1 MAAMLENLSRRS
13 FLVGGA
19 AVAGGLVIGLRL
31 LPRGFASGPPAAPA
45 VDVPRF
51 NPTAFVSIDEKGLVT
66 IVAHR
71 SEMGQGVR
79 TALPMA
85 VADELEADWSRV
97 RIAQAL
103 GDEATYGGQNTDG
116 SRSLR
121 HFLQPMREMGA
132 AARQMLETA
141 AANSWG
147 VDVAQVRARNHQV
160 VHTPTGRVLEY
171 GALAAAARELPV
183 PRQEKVK
190 LKRPEDFRYI
200 GKDVPIVDLAD
211 MTSGRAGYGIDVR
224 LPGMKYAVI
233 ARPPV
238 YGGRVASYDEAPA
251 LAVPGVERVVKLDG
265 TPPPSGF
272 QPLGGVAVIARN
284 TWAAI
289 QGRGKLSITWDDG
302 PNRSYD
308 SATYKTEL
316 EETAR
321 RPGKVVRNQGDALAA
336 LAAPARVLKADYYA
350 SHIAHAPMEPPAAA
364 ASVTDGRCEAWA
376 CTQNPQGARDEIA
389 KALGIPVDRVKVNVT
404 LLGGGFGRKSKPDYV
419 VEAAL
424 LSRAVGAPVKVTW
437 TREDEI
443 HHDYYHT
450 VTAQHLEAAL
460 DPRGRAIAWLHRSV
474 FPAIPSTFQPN
485 VRYASD
491 GELSQGVIDVPYAI
505 PNIRCE
511 NGEAEPHV
519 RIGWFRSVLNIP
531 HAFAVCSFADELA
544 HAAGRDPKDYLLG
557 LLGPPHR
564 VDAGAHYQ
572 NYGDDI
578 NVYPIDTGRLRRVV
592 ELVAEKAQWGR
603 SLPAGHG
610 LGIAVHRSFVS
621 YMAIVI
627 EAAVGKDG
635 TVSVPRVDMA
645 VDCGFAAYPD
655 RIRSQMEG
663 AAVMALSSALY
674 GEITFREGRAQ
685 QNNFND
691 FQVARMNVAPMETR
705 VYIVESDA
713 PPGGVGE
720 PGVPPFAP
728 ALCNAIFAATGK
740 RIRRL
745 PIADQLQSENEPRK
759 GDRPGARD
767 RAEG

>member
-1 MAAMLENLSRRS
+1 MAAILENVSRRS
-13 FLVGGA
+13 ILIGGA
-19 AVAGGLVIGLRL
+19 AVAGGLVIGLRF
-31 LPRGFASGPPAAPA
+31 LPRGFASSPSAAP

-51 NPTAFVSIDEKGLVT
+51 NPTAFVSIDETGLVT

-71 SEMGQGVR
+71 SEMGQGIR

-97 RIAQAL
+97 RIVQAV
-103 GDEATYGGQNTDG
+103 GDEVTYGGQYTDG

-121 HFLQPMREMGA
+121 HFLRPMREMGA

-141 AANSWG
+141 AADRWG
-147 VDVAQVRARNHQV
+147 VGVAQVRARNHQV

-171 GALAAAARELPV
+171 GALAVAARELPV
-183 PRQEKVK
+183 PRQEKLE

-200 GKDVPIVDLAD
+200 GKDVPIVDLND
-211 MTSGRAGYGIDVR
+211 MTSGRAGYGIDIR

-238 YGGRVASYDEAPA
+238 YGGRVASYDERPA
-251 LAVPGVERVVKLDG
+251 LAVPGVERVLRLDG

-289 QGRGKLSITWDDG
+289 QGRGKLSITWNDG

-308 SATYKTEL
+308 SAAYRTTL

-321 RPGKVVRNQGDALAA
+321 RPGKVVRDQGDAPAA
-336 LAAPARVLKADYYA
+336 LASTARVLKADYYVP
-350 SHIAHAPMEPPAAA
+350 HIAHAPMEPPAAA

-389 KALGIPVDRVKVNVT
+389 KALGMPVDRVKVNVT

-450 VTAQHLEAAL
+450 VSAQHLEAAL
-460 DPRGRAIAWLHRSV
+460 DNRGRAVAWLHRSV

-544 HAAGRDPKDYLLG
+544 RAAGRDPKDYLLE
-557 LLGPPHR
+557 LLGPSRR

-578 NVYPIDTGRLRRVV
+578 NVYPIDTGRLRRVI
-592 ELVAEKAQWGR
+592 EQVAEKAQWGR

-621 YMAIVI
+621 YVAIVV

-691 FQVARMNVAPMETR
+691 FQVARMDVAPSETH
-705 VYIVESDA
+705 VYIIESDA

-745 PIADQLQSENEPRK
+745 PIADQLQGKSEARN
-759 GDRPGARD
+759 GGRP
-767 RAEG
+767 

>member
-1 MAAMLENLSRRS
+1 MAAILENLNRRS

-19 AVAGGLVIGLRL
+19 AVAGALVIGLRL
-31 LPRGFASGPPAAPA
+31 LPRGFAGSPPAAPA

-51 NPTAFVSIDEKGLVT
+51 NPTAFVSIDETGLVT

-97 RIAQAL
+97 RIAQAV

-141 AANSWG
+141 AANKWD

-160 VHTPTGRVLEY
+160 IHTPTGRVLGY
-171 GALAAAARELPV
+171 GELAAAARELPV
-183 PRQEKVK
+183 PRQAALK
-190 LKRPEDFRYI
+190 LKRPENFRYI
-200 GKDVPIVDLAD
+200 GKGMPIVDLAD

-238 YGGRVASYDEAPA
+238 YGGRVASYDEASA

-265 TPPPSGF
+265 MPPPSGF

-289 QGRGKLSITWDDG
+289 QGRGKLSTTWNDG

-308 SATYKTEL
+308 SAAYKTEL
-316 EETAR
+316 EEAAR

-336 LAAPARVLKADYYA
+336 LAAPARVVKADYYVP
-350 SHIAHAPMEPPAAA
+350 HIAHAPMEPPAAV

-389 KALGIPVDRVKVNVT
+389 KALGIPADRVKVNVT

-424 LSRAVGAPVKVTW
+424 LSRAAGAPVRVTW

-443 HHDYYHT
+443 QHDYYHT

-491 GELSQGVIDVPYAI
+491 GELSQGVIDVPYAV

-511 NGEAEPHV
+511 NGEALSHV

-531 HAFAVCSFADELA
+531 HAFGVCSFADELA
-544 HAAGRDPKDYLLG
+544 HAAGRDPKDYLLE
-557 LLGPPHR
+557 LLGPPRR

-578 NVYPIDTGRLRRVV
+578 NVYPIDTGRLRRAVK
-592 ELVAEKAQWGR
+592 LVAEKAQWGR

-621 YMAIVI
+621 YVAIVV
-627 EAAVGKDG
+627 EAAVPKDG

-645 VDCGFAAYPD
+645 VDCGFAAFPD

-691 FQVARMNVAPMETR
+691 FQVARMNVAPRETH

-745 PIADQLQSENEPRK
+745 PIADQLRSENEPRK
-759 GDRPGARD
+759 GDRP
-767 RAEG
+767 

>member
-1 MAAMLENLSRRS
+1 MAAILENLSRRS

-31 LPRGFASGPPAAPA
+31 LPRGFASNPPAAPA

-51 NPTAFVSIDEKGLVT
+51 NPTAFVSIDETGLVT

-71 SEMGQGVR
+71 SEMGQGIR

-97 RIAQAL
+97 RIVQAV

-121 HFLQPMREMGA
+121 HFLLPMRQMGA

-141 AANSWG
+141 AANKWG
-147 VDVAQVRARNHQV
+147 VQVAQVRARNHQI

-171 GALAAAARELPV
+171 GALAVAASELPV
-183 PRQEKVK
+183 PRQEQLK

-200 GKDVPIVDLAD
+200 GKNVPIVDLND

-238 YGGRVASYDEAPA
+238 YGGRVASYDEPSAR
-251 LAVPGVERVVKLDG
+251 AVPGVERVVKLDG

-289 QGRGKLSITWDDG
+289 QGRGKLSTTWDDG
-302 PNRSYD
+302 PNRSYE
-308 SATYKTEL
+308 SVAYKTEL

-336 LAAPARVLKADYYA
+336 LAAPARVVKADYYVP
-350 SHIAHAPMEPPAAA
+350 HLAHAPMEPPAAA

-460 DPRGRAIAWLHRSV
+460 DPRGRAVAWLHRSV

-544 HAAGRDPKDYLLG
+544 HAAGRDPKDYLLE
-557 LLGPPHR
+557 LLGPSRR

-592 ELVAEKAQWGR
+592 ELVAEQARWGR

-621 YMAIVI
+621 YVAIVV
-627 EAAVGKDG
+627 EAAVAKDG

-674 GEITFREGRAQ
+674 GEITFHEGRAQ

-691 FQVARMNVAPMETR
+691 FQVARMTAAPRETR
-705 VYIVESDA
+705 VHIVERDA

-745 PIADQLQSENEPRK
+745 PIADQLRSENEPRK
-759 GDRPGARD
+759 GDRP
-767 RAEG
+767 

>member
-1 MAAMLENLSRRS
+1 MTAILENLSRRS
-13 FLVGGA
+13 FLIGG
-19 AVAGGLVIGLRL
+19 AVAGGLVIGVRL
-31 LPRGFASGPPAAPA
+31 LPHGLASTRPAAA
-45 VDVPRF
+45 AMDVPRF
-51 NPTAFVSIDEKGLVT
+51 NPTAFVSIDETGLVT

-85 VADELEADWSRV
+85 VAEELEADWSRV
-97 RIAQAL
+97 RVVQAL

-121 HFLQPMREMGA
+121 HFLHPMRDMGA

-141 AANSWG
+141 AAGVWG
-147 VDVAQVRARNHQV
+147 VDVRQVRARNHQV
-160 VHTPTGRVLEY
+160 VHVPTGRALGY
-171 GALAAAARELPV
+171 GQLAAAARELPV
-183 PRQEKVK
+183 PRPEELQ

-200 GKDVPIVDLAD
+200 GKDLPIVDLAE
-211 MTSGRAGYGIDVR
+211 MTSGRAGYGIDAR

-238 YGGRVASYDEAPA
+238 YGGRVASFDEAAA
-251 LAVPGVERVVKLDG
+251 LAVLGVERVVKLDG

-289 QGRGKLSITWDDG
+289 QGRGKLNITWNDG

-308 SATYKTEL
+308 SAAYKTVL

-321 RPGKVVRNQGDALAA
+321 RPGKVVRNQGDASAA
-336 LAAPARVLKADYYA
+336 LASAARVLKADYYVA
-350 SHIAHAPMEPPAAA
+350 HIAHAPMEPPAAV
-364 ASVTDGRCEAWA
+364 ASVADGRCEAWA

-389 KALGIPVDRVKVNVT
+389 KALGLPADRVTIHVT

-424 LSRAVGAPVKVTW
+424 LSRTVGAPVKVTW

-443 HHDYYHT
+443 QHDYYHT
-450 VTAQHLEAAL
+450 VAAQHLEAAL
-460 DPRGRAIAWLHRSV
+460 DARGRATAWLHRSV
-474 FPAIPSTFQPN
+474 FPAIPATFTPN
-485 VRYASD
+485 VTYASD
-491 GELSQGVIDVPYAI
+491 GELTQGLLDVPYAI

-511 NGEAEPHV
+511 NGEAVPHV

-531 HAFAVCSFADELA
+531 HAFAVGSFADELA
-544 HAAGRDPKDYLLG
+544 RSAGRDPKDYLLE
-557 LLGPPHR
+557 LLGPAR
-564 VDAGAHYQ
+564 YVDAGAHYQ
-572 NYGDDI
+572 NYGDDLSI
-578 NVYPIDTGRLRRVV
+578 YPIDTARLRRVV
-592 ELVAEKAQWGR
+592 ELVAEKSQWGR
-603 SLPAGHG
+603 RVPAGHG
-610 LGIAVHRSFVS
+610 LGIAVHRSFVT
-621 YMAIVI
+621 YVAIVV
-627 EAAVGKDG
+627 EAAVDEDG

-645 VDCGFAAYPD
+645 VDCGFVAYPD
-655 RIRSQMEG
+655 RVHSQLEG

-674 GEITFREGRAQ
+674 GEVTFKNGRAQ
-685 QNNFND
+685 QHNFND
-691 FQVARMNVAPMETR
+691 FPVARMNVAPRETR
-705 VYIVESDA
+705 IHIVDSDA

-745 PIADQLQSENEPRK
+745 PIANQL
-759 GDRPGARD
+759 GG
-767 RAEG
+767 